1 MAQLG
6 VAQSAMNAK
15 YGQAIDRESAY
26 EILNARVA
34 EARPP
39 VASAPAAPARAP
51 KAEKPAPSVIEEL
64 SKNVLVRQVAR
75 SAASQLTR
83 SIFGTLLKRR

>member
-1 MAQLG
+1 LT
-6 VAQSAMNAK
+6 
-15 YGQAIDRESAY
+15 
-26 EILNARVA
+26 ARVA
-34 EARPP
+34 DAAEAAA
-39 VASAPAAPARAP
+39 VAPAAQAAPARAP
-51 KAEKPAPSVIEEL
+51 KTAKPAPSVIEEL